1 SLRVSDQTPDIE
13 RRHPLSPDEIQLLLG
28 SKTRLNAELADM
40 LELLVCTGAR
50 LNEIAG
56 LEIADIQLHPTA
68 GATPYVWIRPN
79 RTRTLKSMSSRR
91 KVPLGGPCLQ
101 AAKDAL
107 AKTSSL
113 GRTEGPLFPRYG
125 RNGGSSA
132 ASQALMKFL
141 RKIGITDRR
150 KVVHSIRH
158 SVKQ

>member
-1 SLRVSDQTPDIE
+1 
-13 RRHPLSPDEIQLLLG
+13 
-28 SKTRLNAELADM
+28 
-40 LELLVCTGAR
+40 
-50 LNEIAG
+50 
-56 LEIADIQLHPTA
+56 
-68 GATPYVWIRPN
+68 
-79 RTRTLKSMSSRR
+79 RR

-150 KVVHSIRH
+150 KDVHSIRH
-158 SVKQ
+158 SVKQALRDVVCSKDVRDAVQGHSGGDVAETYGSGVSLEVKRDWLEQALELMRAPAGV